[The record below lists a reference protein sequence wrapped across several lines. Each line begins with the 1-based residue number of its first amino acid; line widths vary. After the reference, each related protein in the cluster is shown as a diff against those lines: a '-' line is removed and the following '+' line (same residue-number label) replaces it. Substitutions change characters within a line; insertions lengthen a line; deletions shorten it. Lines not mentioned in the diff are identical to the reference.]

1 CARDPAS
8 FGDTAGLDYW

>member
-8 FGDTAGLDYW
+8 FGDTVGLDYW

>member
-8 FGDTAGLDYW
+8 FGDTEGLDYW